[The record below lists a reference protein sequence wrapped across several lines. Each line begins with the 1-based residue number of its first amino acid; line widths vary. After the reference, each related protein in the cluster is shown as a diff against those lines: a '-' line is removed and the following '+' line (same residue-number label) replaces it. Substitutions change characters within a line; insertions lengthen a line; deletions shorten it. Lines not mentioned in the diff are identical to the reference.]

1 MSSYSARAGLPFR
14 SLLLL
19 ALLHVAACQPDR
31 ENLKMDELERF
42 AERYAAAWSSQDPA
56 ALAAHYAEDGILQV
70 NDGEPAMG
78 RDAVEAKARSFM
90 EAFPDMVVELHR
102 LELSGEYVNFHW
114 HWTGTNTGPGGTG
127 AAVDLYGY
135 EQWTFTDDGLI
146 ARSLGNYDE
155 VEYQEQLNAGADVTR

>member
-1 MSSYSARAGLPFR
+1 MRDSWRGV
-14 SLLLL
+14 
-19 ALLHVAACQPDR
+19 VAATGLLVLLTACQSERTPVDMT
-31 ENLKMDELERF
+31 ELKEF
-42 AERYAAAWSSQDPA
+42 ARGYAAAWSSQDPV

-70 NDGEPAMG
+70 NDGEPATG
-78 RDAVEAKARSFM
+78 RAAVEATARSFM

-114 HWTGTNTGPGGTG
+114 HWTGTNSGPGGTG

-146 ARSLGNYDE
+146 QQSLGNFDE
-155 VEYQEQLNAGADVTR
+155 VEYQHQLNSGAEITR